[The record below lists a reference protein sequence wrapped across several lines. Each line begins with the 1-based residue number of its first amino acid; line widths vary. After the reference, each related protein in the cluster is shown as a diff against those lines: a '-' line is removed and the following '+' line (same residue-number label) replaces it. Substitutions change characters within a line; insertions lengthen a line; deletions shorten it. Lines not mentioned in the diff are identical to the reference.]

1 MVKLIDI
8 AKVMFS
14 LVLFVSTAR
23 AQSIF
28 NVTKDG
34 AKANGPNINVALTST
49 WKKAC
54 ASARLSNVLIPKRI
68 FSLSP
73 VTLEGPCKAT
83 IEVQVQ
89 GTLRALSGTG
99 KTTED
104 GD

>member
-1 MVKLIDI
+1 MVKSIDI

-14 LVLFVSTAR
+14 L
-23 AQSIF
+23 
-28 NVTKDG
+28 
-34 AKANGPNINVALTST
+34 ALTST

-54 ASARLSNVLIPKRI
+54 ATARLSNVLIPKGI

-73 VTLEGPCKAT
+73 MTLEGPCKAT

-89 GTLRALSGTG
+89 GILKALSGTG